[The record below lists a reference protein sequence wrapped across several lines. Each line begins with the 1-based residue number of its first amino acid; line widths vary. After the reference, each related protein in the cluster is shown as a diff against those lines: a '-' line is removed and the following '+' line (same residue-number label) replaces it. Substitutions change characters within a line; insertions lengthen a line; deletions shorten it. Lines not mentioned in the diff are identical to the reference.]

1 MRESL
6 ETAQARLSS
15 FQQNRGI
22 VSTDEKLDTEKL
34 RLSELSSQQLVM
46 QATAKESEERQ
57 KQASVKG
64 DQMQELVRN
73 QAISVLNAD
82 LARQAARL
90 SGVTS
95 RLGEGNLEVIEL
107 RANINRLRTR
117 LNAERLRII
126 ERFSVNNAVNQSRL
140 DKLKRE
146 VAGQKSR
153 VSQMKGLRDE
163 ASVMLRDV

>member
-1 MRESL
+1 M
-6 ETAQARLSS
+6 
-15 FQQNRGI
+15 
-22 VSTDEKLDTEKL
+22 STDEKLDTEKL